1 LKNLTTISGARTYY
15 VDSSPIAAD
24 VKIDGAWKTI
34 VVFGERRGGRS
45 YHALNITDNAKI
57 VNGPEYLWTFPSSA
71 DPKIGETWSEPAI
84 GKIRKSDGTDIFVAF
99 LGGGYDTAQNN
110 NTGKAFYVIN
120 LADGSKL
127 WEYYNN
133 SSTDDRQYMNY
144 SLAASPTAVDLN
156 NDGYIDR
163 VYIGDVGGQLWKFDV
178 SAPAAVSGGAITN
191 WDPAQKGKRVFAA
204 AAGQANPPVAGEYF
218 PAQGIYVP
226 PALAYDVA
234 GNLWIFLGTGDR
246 NHPNNDS
253 SNRFYG
259 IKETTDMTNGSA
271 HTLTE
276 ASLTNL
282 TSGSGSVSQ
291 GWYVTLAGKEKVLA
305 APDVFNRIV
314 FFTTFTPV
322 TSAACGTGGGNAK
335 LYAAN
340 MTSGDAALNLA
351 TGAVLPQGQSAL
363 AMSKGIGT
371 GIPSEPIIILNPSSN
386 TGNPYVITGTTNQQI
401 SNTPIPPV
409 SIKRLLAWREV
420 F

>member
-1 LKNLTTISGARTYY
+1 
-15 VDSSPIAAD
+15 
-24 VKIDGAWKTI
+24 
-34 VVFGERRGGRS
+34 
-45 YHALNITDNAKI
+45 
-57 VNGPEYLWTFPSSA
+57 
-71 DPKIGETWSEPAI
+71 
-84 GKIRKSDGTDIFVAF
+84 
-99 LGGGYDTAQNN
+99 
-110 NTGKAFYVIN
+110 
-120 LADGSKL
+120 
-127 WEYYNN
+127 
-133 SSTDDRQYMNY
+133 
-144 SLAASPTAVDLN
+144 
-156 NDGYIDR
+156 
-163 VYIGDVGGQLWKFDV
+163 
-178 SAPAAVSGGAITN
+178 
-191 WDPAQKGKRVFAA
+191 
-204 AAGQANPPVAGEYF
+204 
-218 PAQGIYVP
+218 
-226 PALAYDVA
+226 VA